1 MILKGRDKDGRMIW
15 EKRFRTDERIIKK
28 LRRLPTPMTDSLLS
42 ELDAIIGMAQEL
54 REHLEAMKEH
64 ERDYKIAKQDAELYN
79 LELDRRLLKTVHEA
93 AVELSWKEDDLI
105 EFLLE
110 KKFLYLDEDNR
121 LQPTPFQV
129 KDGTFATEKD
139 GGVEQ
144 VLVTPVGIESLRL
157 QKKLWDKR
165 RRRDE

>member
-1 MILKGRDKDGRMIW
+1 MVVANNVPAER
-15 EKRFRTDERIIKK
+15 EKRIAALT
-28 LRRLPTPMTDSLLS
+28 
-42 ELDAIIGMAQEL
+42 
-54 REHLEAMKEH
+54 KEN
-64 ERDYKIAKQDAELYN
+64 EGLAF
-79 LELDRRLLKTVHEA
+79 TVN
-93 AVELSWKEDDLI
+93 